1 MTMNTK
7 TPPPPPGDKSNPQP
21 PTVTDASSSPAS
33 AAGPSSLPASKPSIL
48 PKDYSGP
55 FPDVMK
61 LSVDSIAPEFKRTNL
76 SQDQVTK
83 VIDYLASNFLLKRE
97 QVLVGIILLFLKGAA
112 NNSTPITLSVEI
124 DGKEISK
131 RDLQNAYG
139 LVTSNAYLRRLA
151 EALAVEIGTYA
162 ELNGLKGELAQ
173 RVETSLRAEKG
184 ETLSSKELAWC
195 SSFSQQLPDL
205 AQRASDRLCILLAA
219 DYSKRFSSIANKTKK
234 SGKKENEKD
243 KSSNTKPKSKGQSAK
258 GPSNK
263 GKRAKKSS

>member
-1 MTMNTK
+1 MNMNETDLTS
-7 TPPPPPGDKSNPQP
+7 TPEDDSTPQSVNPA
-21 PTVTDASSSPAS
+21 DSSIVNSILINAR
-33 AAGPSSLPASKPSIL
+33 KPSIL
-48 PKDYSGP
+48 PKDYKGP
-55 FPDVMK
+55 FPEAMK
-61 LSVDSIAPEFKRTNL
+61 LSIDSVSPDFKRTNL
-76 SQDQVTK
+76 SEDQVTK
-83 VIDYLASNFLLKRE
+83 VIDYLASNFQLKRE

-112 NNSTPITLSVEI
+112 NNSTPVTLSVDV

-151 EALAVEIGTYA
+151 EALAIEIGTYA

-184 ETLSSKELAWC
+184 ETLSFKELAWC

-205 AQRASDRLCILLAA
+205 AQRASDRLCVLLAA
-219 DYSKRFSSIANKTKK
+219 DYSKRFSNIANKTKK

-243 KSSNTKPKSKGQSAK
+243 KTSNTKPKSKGQSAK
-258 GPSNK
+258 RPINK
-263 GKRAKKSS
+263 GKGTRKSS